1 MARNQYYNQLHSP
14 VSSWHRSKH
23 DGVALVD
30 LDFLS
35 ICPACAKV
43 TEIMVIHGHGQC
55 SFCKTNIDPCCSG
68 ETAER
73 EGGSPLK
80 KKIPQNNLQRWK
92 EDTFFALIWVYA
104 TSFLLGSKLN
114 LLRFMTSGSA
124 SKGYNIL
131 FTSSMKRTFCDAN
144 KVRLRIIDRT
154 IWRFEF
160 GFSFW
165 VLIRLI
171 TFLRGGEVHWREKS
185 ITTNYLQEEEEALN
199 ELPRKY
205 LQNIN
210 NISN

>member
-1 MARNQYYNQLHSP
+1 
-14 VSSWHRSKH
+14 
-23 DGVALVD
+23 
-30 LDFLS
+30 
-35 ICPACAKV
+35 
-43 TEIMVIHGHGQC
+43 MV
-55 SFCKTNIDPCCSG
+55 
-68 ETAER
+68 E
-73 EGGSPLK
+73 
-80 KKIPQNNLQRWK
+80 NLQIFRYRK
-92 EDTFFALIWVYA
+92 LAAVNTTNTPTAAKMYVIFFSLIWVYA
-104 TSFLLGSKLN
+104 TSFSFGSKLN
-114 LLRFMTSGSA
+114 LFRFMAGCFTSKGKS

-210 NISN
+210 NISNKSK